1 MAVVTDADGS
11 SMSAE
16 NEQRARVGPYGFE
29 WPEGFDH
36 EVHETFWR
44 GYRAVLAR
52 RLHKWDRLLSNAR
65 PAAYPNLRHG
75 SAKLKRYVRKGVP
88 REHRKQ
94 VWMVLSGAAA
104 MQIEQRGLYQSLLQQ
119 SRRPDLVETIQIDVP
134 RTFPDNVYFQGG
146 GQQQKSLFNILV
158 AYAHFNQGVG
168 YCQGLNFIAGLLLL
182 ATEDEEATFWLLRA
196 LLERLLPDYYGR
208 HMTGLLTDIEVL
220 AELVRQRMP
229 QVHAHLAKH
238 EVSWAIM
245 TTKWFVCLFAEV
257 LPIETVLRIW
267 DSLFLEGSKV
277 LFRVAI
283 TLVAQGQE
291 KILAARGLGEIMAAF
306 KEAASGPQVTDCHAF
321 LKAIFKQP
329 KSLKRAHIEQLRASC
344 RERVIAARR

>member
-1 MAVVTDADGS
+1 MTFVLSPLLAHLESIDPEQIMVARENLSGGSPRGATVNIRYRPALPHTHTEAHVLRHSTLMAW
-11 SMSAE
+11 E
-16 NEQRARVGPYGFE
+16 LVGPYGFE

-52 RLHKWDRLLSNAR
+52 RLHKWDQLLSNAR
-65 PAAYPNLRHG
+65 PAAYPNLRHS

-182 ATEDEEATFWLLRA
+182 ATEDEESSFWLLRA

-220 AELVRQRMP
+220 AELIRQAP
-229 QVHAHLAKH
+229 
-238 EVSWAIM
+238 
-245 TTKWFVCLFAEV
+245 
-257 LPIETVLRIW
+257 LPLC
-267 DSLFLEGSKV
+267 SM
-277 LFRVAI
+277 
-283 TLVAQGQE
+283 TLVGMI
-291 KILAARGLGEIMAAF
+291 KRTLRTCDKSCNFARF
-306 KEAASGPQVTDCHAF
+306 
-321 LKAIFKQP
+321 
-329 KSLKRAHIEQLRASC
+329 
-344 RERVIAARR
+344 

>member
-1 MAVVTDADGS
+1 
-11 SMSAE
+11 MS
-16 NEQRARVGPYGFE
+16 NEASTS
-29 WPEGFDH
+29 H
-36 EVHETFWR
+36 
-44 GYRAVLAR
+44 
-52 RLHKWDRLLSNAR
+52 
-65 PAAYPNLRHG
+65 
-75 SAKLKRYVRKGVP
+75 
-88 REHRKQ
+88 
-94 VWMVLSGAAA
+94 
-104 MQIEQRGLYQSLLQQ
+104 
-119 SRRPDLVETIQIDVP
+119 
-134 RTFPDNVYFQGG
+134 
-146 GQQQKSLFNILV
+146 
-158 AYAHFNQGVG
+158 

-220 AELVRQRMP
+220 AELVRERMP